1 MNQAT
6 LFWKKNNSRFLL
18 NKDPAGLISKK
29 KIQQENCLA
38 SIKVH

>member
-29 KIQQENCLA
+29 KDPAGKLP
-38 SIKVH
+38 SKY